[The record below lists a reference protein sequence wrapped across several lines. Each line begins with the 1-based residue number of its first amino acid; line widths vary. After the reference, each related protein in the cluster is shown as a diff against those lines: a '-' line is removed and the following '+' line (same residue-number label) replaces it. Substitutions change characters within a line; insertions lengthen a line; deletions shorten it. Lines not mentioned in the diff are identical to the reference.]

1 MAVSANVLMRFLPEG
16 RLQGKGSR
24 GGRRADESVFM
35 NTPAEI
41 RDDFWSPVLP
51 IRVFILNDHEM
62 VRRGL
67 GDLLEHVG
75 FDVVGESGSAAEA
88 RRLIHIL
95 QPDIVILDDRL
106 PDGTGIEVC
115 RDLRSTAPEVRCL
128 ILTGWDEQHAVRAA
142 VLAGASGYV
151 LKRLG
156 DNDALINC
164 IRNTAAGIP
173 PMSPAV
179 RERVAESLYA
189 TASAPWLKA
198 MTRTERN
205 VLALMARGLTNPQI
219 GQEMALPEAD
229 VAANVSS
236 VLHKLGFRRRGHL
249 IPAPIPRAWE
259 LLHAPNS

>member
-1 MAVSANVLMRFLPEG
+1 
-16 RLQGKGSR
+16 
-24 GGRRADESVFM
+24 M
-35 NTPAEI
+35 NTPAAPPDES
-41 RDDFWSPVLP
+41 WSAILP
-51 IRVFILNDHEM
+51 LRVFILTDHEM
-62 VRRGL
+62 VRKGL
-67 GDLLEHVG
+67 GDLLEHFD

-88 RRLIHIL
+88 RRLIHVL
-95 QPDIVILDDRL
+95 QPDIVVLDDRL

-151 LKRLG
+151 LKRIG
-156 DNDALINC
+156 DSDALIDC
-164 IRNTAAGIP
+164 IRSTAAGI
-173 PMSPAV
+173 SPIGPGV

-219 GQEMALPEAD
+219 GQEMVLPDAA
-229 VAANVSS
+229 VAAHVSS

-259 LLHAPNS
+259 LLH